1 MARLSAKNIMSSKEF
16 NENPYLKDT
25 PVVPF
30 SNGTE
35 AMIYSESNC
44 HKCINYSDEDKDED
58 KAKCKL
64 AFHLDM
70 GTITGNIPLWV
81 AKEIGCN
88 YDPLYGTV
96 KLYNECKEFRNG
108 SEPF

>member
-1 MARLSAKNIMSSKEF
+1 MTKEF
-16 NENPYLKDT
+16 NENPFLKNT

-44 HKCINYSDEDKDED
+44 FQCVHYESESRNEEE
-58 KAKCKL
+58 AKCKL
-64 AFHLDM
+64 AFYLDL
-70 GTITGNIPLWV
+70 GNLSGDIPLWV
-81 AKEIGCN
+81 AKDIGCDYN
-88 YDPLYGTV
+88 PLYGTV
-96 KLYNECKEFRNG
+96 RLNQKCSKFSDG